1 MLEILD
7 EAGFSAERAARNLGH
22 NQARMT
28 FVARPLE
35 PKAG

>member
-7 EAGFSAERAARNLGH
+7 EAGFAGERSVRNLGH

-28 FVARPLE
+28 FVARS
-35 PKAG
+35 AAA